1 MLLGDL
7 IERLSDPSVVAE
19 MLLSLEPLAL
29 GLRVDEQARRENMTA
44 GEYSARAFDRFIAM
58 AGDEEW
64 LTLIGHMSR
73 SRQPGNTLL
82 QHVLLTALDRGY
94 GTEMSHSKADTAAST
109 HLRAKGS
116 ASPN

>member
-7 IERLSDPSVVAE
+7 IERLSDPSVAAE

-29 GLRVDEQARRENMTA
+29 GVRVDERARREHLTA
-44 GEYSARAFDRFIAM
+44 GEYSARAVDRFVAA

-73 SRQPGNTLL
+73 SQRPGNILL
-82 QHVLLTALDRGY
+82 QHALLTALESG
-94 GTEMSHSKADTAAST
+94 ASESIQT
-109 HLRAKGS
+109 G
-116 ASPN
+116 